1 MAKKRKGAKKAG
13 RKVRVDLRKNRG
25 KTARGKSELTS
36 QYREETIKQEDAEL
50 SENVRAKGRL
60 SRKRTIIV
68 HDDATADA
76 ELLDGTV
83 VALRGLLAEV
93 DDGKR
98 IWACTVRRMLRT
110 RLIKER
116 HPVAVGDA
124 VRFRPVESAGRQRH
138 AVSAS
143 RELAEGVVENV
154 AERKTVLLRQ
164 YERRVHVVAANID
177 IAVIVMAADQP
188 TLRPHLIDRY
198 LVSAHTG
205 EMLPVICINKMDLDA
220 DSFAAGVVERYTR
233 LGYKSFGTSVISG
246 VGLDSLREALRDQTS
261 VLAGP
266 SGVGKSSLLNILD
279 PDLRLDVG
287 SLTDLQ
293 RGKHT
298 TTTARLLRWAF
309 GGYVVDTPGLRQFDL
324 TEIEPDALEAYFVE
338 FVDLIQDCR
347 FEDCS
352 HTHEGDCEIQAAVND
367 GRIAPERYDSYCRMY
382 AESVAKKQQRY

>member
-13 RKVRVDLRKNRG
+13 RKVRVDLRKNRE
-25 KTARGKSELTS
+25 KTARGKSEHTRK
-36 QYREETIKQEDAEL
+36 YREEDIKHEDAEQ
-50 SENVRAKGRL
+50 SENVRAKGGL

-68 HDDATADA
+68 DDDAATDA
-76 ELLDGTV
+76 ELLDGIV
-83 VALRGLLAEV
+83 VALRGRIAEV
-93 DDGKR
+93 DDGKH

-124 VRFRPVESAGRQRH
+124 VIFRSVEAAGQQGRT
-138 AVSAS
+138 VSAS
-143 RELAEGVVENV
+143 RDLAEGVIEKV

-164 YERRVHVVAANID
+164 YERRVQVVAANID

-198 LVSAHTG
+198 LVSSHVG
-205 EMLPVICINKMDLDA
+205 EMLPVICVNKMDLDV
-220 DSFAAGVVERYTR
+220 DGFAAGVVERYAR
-233 LGYKSFGTSVISG
+233 LGYKSFGTSIVSG

-266 SGVGKSSLLNILD
+266 SGVGKSSLLNTLD
-279 PDLRLDVG
+279 PNLKLEVG
-287 SLTDLQ
+287 SLSDLQ

-324 TEIEPDALEAYFVE
+324 TEIESDALEAYFVE
-338 FVDLIQDCR
+338 FVDLIPKCR

-352 HTHEGDCEIQAAVND
+352 HTHEGDCEIKAAVED
-367 GRIAPERYDSYCRMY
+367 GRISPERYDSYCRLY
-382 AESVAKKQQRY
+382 EESVEKRRQRY